1 MFTPIRH
8 LGARLMF
15 VFSVG
20 AVWAVGYLVTPF
32 LLDTVAPEEL
42 VALRKITMLL
52 ALLCFAIVLLARAQA
67 LRWTPWQDTA
77 FQIGAAASAVGIM
90 YVVVDSGATASPI
103 LYGIVS
109 LLCVAWVAF
118 QS

>member
-1 MFTPIRH
+1 MMTPLRH

-15 VFSVG
+15 VFAVG
-20 AVWAVGYLVTPF
+20 SLWSVGYLVGPF
-32 LLDTVAPEEL
+32 LADSVAPDQLL
-42 VALRKITMLL
+42 VLRKITMLL

-67 LRWTPWQDTA
+67 LQWRPWQDTV
-77 FQIGAAASAVGIM
+77 FQVGGAASAVGIM
-90 YVVVDSGATASPI
+90 YVMVDGSATASPI

-118 QS
+118 QQ